1 MVELNSAETTARV
14 AGLIPNILM
23 PLPDRDFDP
32 TEVPVPWKVCTS
44 RGWRVAFS
52 TEHGSVAQG
61 EVARLKGPLPGVL
74 SGSVKARAA
83 YPQMTQDPAYQHPIP
98 YADIDPDQYQAILLP
113 GGDAPPMRQYLDSQV
128 LRDKVLQFWQRG
140 KLIGAICHG
149 MLVAARTVDP
159 QTGRSILYGHK
170 VTALPKQLD
179 LIGYRLAPLTL
190 KREYIMYPKC
200 VAEEVRACLERPEDF
215 SSGPGLLTPYAVSDG
230 NLITA
235 RWYLDAELFAER
247 FAEALEQYV
256 QAESKAALA
265 GK

>member
-1 MVELNSAETTARV
+1 MVETNSAGTAARV
-14 AGLIPNILM
+14 AGLTPNILM

-32 TEVPVPWKVCTS
+32 TEAAIPWKACAS
-44 RGWRVAFS
+44 RGWRVAFG

-61 EVARLKGPLPGVL
+61 DLPKLKGPLPGLL
-74 SGSVKARAA
+74 SASLKARAA
-83 YPQMTQDPAYQHPIP
+83 YPQMTHDPAYQHPIP

-113 GGDAPPMRQYLDSQV
+113 GGDAPPMRQYLESQV
-128 LRDKVLQFWQRG
+128 LRSKVLQFCQQG

-179 LIGYRLAPLTL
+179 LTAHRLAPLTL
-190 KREYIMYPKC
+190 KREYIMYPSC
-200 VAEEVRACLERPEDF
+200 VAEEVRACLERPDDF

-247 FAEALEQYV
+247 FADALEQYV
-256 QAESKAALA
+256 RTESKAILA
-265 GK
+265 G

>member
-1 MVELNSAETTARV
+1 MVETNNAGTAARV

-23 PLPDRDFDP
+23 PLPDQDFDP
-32 TEVPVPWKVCTS
+32 TEAAIPWKACAS

-61 EVARLKGPLPGVL
+61 ELTRLKGPLPGLL
-74 SGSVKARAA
+74 SPSAQTRAA
-83 YPQMTQDPAYQHPIP
+83 YLEMTQDLAYQHPIP
-98 YADIDPDQYQAILLP
+98 YGDIDPDQYQAILLP
-113 GGDAPPMRQYLDSQV
+113 GGDAPPMRQYLESQE
-128 LRDKVLQFWQRG
+128 LRNKVLQFWQRG

-179 LIGYRLAPLTL
+179 LTAHRLAPLLL
-190 KREYIMYPKC
+190 KREYIMYPSC

-215 SSGPGLLTPYAVSDG
+215 STGPGLLTPYAVSDG

-235 RWYLDAELFAER
+235 RWYLDAELFAEH

-256 QAESKAALA
+256 RAESKAILA
-265 GK
+265 G

>member
-1 MVELNSAETTARV
+1 MVETTASGTAARV
-14 AGLIPNILM
+14 AGIIPNILM

-32 TEVPVPWKVCTS
+32 TEAAIPWKACAS

-52 TEHGSVAQG
+52 TEHGNVAQG
-61 EVARLKGPLPGVL
+61 ELLRLKGPLPGLL
-74 SGSVKARAA
+74 SASVNARAA
-83 YPQMTQDPAYQHPIP
+83 YPEMAQDPAFQHPVP

-113 GGDAPPMRQYLDSQV
+113 GGDTPRMRQYLESQV
-128 LRDKVLQFWQRG
+128 LRSKLLQFWQRG
-140 KLIGAICHG
+140 KLVGAICHG

-159 QTGRSILYGHK
+159 QTGRSILFGRN

-179 LIGYRLAPLTL
+179 RTAYRLVPLL
-190 KREYIMYPKC
+190 LRREYIMYPSC

-247 FAEALEQYV
+247 FAGALERYMQT
-256 QAESKAALA
+256 ESKPILS
-265 GK
+265 GQ